1 MAANDAVMHP
11 AADIARRE
19 KAAAKYKPTQ
29 VKLLLLGEAPPCD
42 TSRYFYFEN
51 VPKHDWL
58 YVYVCKG
65 LFGETPVAKLRA
77 EKPAYLTRMRE
88 RGVFLIDLASGGMKE
103 PTPKKLLPLVP
114 DAVARAKALKPETMI
129 LIKSQ
134 IYDVAF
140 QPLRDAGLRV
150 IDARIPFP
158 ASGQQ
163 PAFLRGFR
171 GAIEEAGW
179 YEEQS

>member
-1 MAANDAVMHP
+1 MHS

-19 KAAAKYKPTQ
+19 NAAAKYRPKK

-42 TSRYFYFEN
+42 TTRYFYFEE

-58 YVYVCKG
+58 YIYVCKG
-65 LFGETPVAKLRA
+65 LFGEAPVAKLRA
-77 EKPAYLTRMRE
+77 EKPAYLTRMHD
-88 RGVFLIDLASGGMKE
+88 RGVWLIDLAAGGMKD

-114 DAVARAKALKPETMI
+114 DAVARSRSLKPDAMI

-140 QPLRDAGLRV
+140 QPLRDAGLKV

-163 PAFLRGFR
+163 PAFLREFR
-171 GAIEEAGW
+171 RALDVAGW
-179 YEEQS
+179 DFDG

>member
-1 MAANDAVMHP
+1 MHAPDA
-11 AADIARRE
+11 IARRN
-19 KAAAKYKPTQ
+19 KAAAKYKPRK

-42 TSRYFYFEN
+42 TERYFYFED

-58 YVYVCKG
+58 YIYVCKA
-65 LFGETPVAKLRA
+65 LFGETPVARLRA
-77 EKPAYLTRMRE
+77 EKAAYLTRMHD
-88 RGVFLIDLASGGMKE
+88 RGVYLIDLAAGGMKD
-103 PTPKKLLPLVP
+103 PTPKKLQPLVP
-114 DAVARAKALKPETMI
+114 DAVTRAKALKPEAVI

-140 QPLRDAGLRV
+140 DAMRDAGLNA

-163 PAFLRGFR
+163 PAFLREFR
-171 GAIEEAGW
+171 RALDQAGW
-179 YEEQS
+179 DFGS